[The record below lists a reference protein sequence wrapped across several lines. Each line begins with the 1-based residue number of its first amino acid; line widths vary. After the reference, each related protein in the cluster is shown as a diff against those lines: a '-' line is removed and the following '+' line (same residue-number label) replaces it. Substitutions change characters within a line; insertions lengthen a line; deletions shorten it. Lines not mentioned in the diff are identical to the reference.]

1 MLDLIT
7 DIPVDHRIL
16 AMDLFQLLMVGLAL
30 FISFPEYRRS
40 NREEYLYLISG
51 LSIIIIHLATR
62 ILITL
67 SFDYAFALQLP
78 SVDLLGSFFDGV
90 GLVLIT
96 YFFSIAVMADYKSP
110 LRWGRIFLLGMIG
123 VTALFMLFQFLGMFQ
138 NVQDWAIVGRPVI
151 RLAILIIIGSA
162 IAQVTSGVKR
172 NNQTL
177 VAFVCLAIAHLYHL
191 FNYTPDRSGFLS
203 MLYPWPYLFNPIG
216 YLFIVSSIFKK
227 ITDDQMFLS
236 EQLQRRGKEL
246 ETATSNLTRLNHLS
260 SNLLRT
266 TELKGIIRMILDS
279 LQIDLGFKN
288 SALFILEKETA
299 SLRGYKIS
307 QLTGVPVSFPKIS
320 ILKKTF
326 IVDCF
331 LQGKSNIFGESH
343 SPANASFIRDFDF
356 SAQIMTI
363 PLLTKKETD
372 CFDVKGC
379 TNKNCPVKSWDLNIC
394 WQMTDTRCP
403 CSNPDESAKLES
415 CLVCPSFNLV
425 GLMVLD
431 NRNAKIKADE
441 NTIPFFETYANQSG
455 MALQNAFLVEDL
467 SKEASL
473 RTETLTNLP
482 VGIIVLDSLGNIRE
496 FNQAMEQISQIS
508 ADQIIDRHYSTIR
521 IVDDTK
527 SLYER
532 ISGILQGTISGTDG
546 EILSHTFSIGA
557 GRRMLNVRLRP
568 IMKNLRLN
576 GLIIMVEDITEM
588 KELERQLIRSE
599 SLANMGQLAMGI
611 AHEIN
616 NPIAGVSGVLQVLE
630 SRFDENSSERKALV
644 TAQKDLKRASGI
656 IKDLL
661 TFAKQKIPQKKL
673 TDINSIIVES
683 GDFIPYQPGG
693 ENITIIKD
701 LDEKLPLINV
711 DPDQIHQVV
720 TNLILNSIS
729 AVKEKGGLEAVI
741 EFTTWFDRKWLYI
754 QIQDNGNGIEKKNIE
769 KIFDPFFTTKKSGK
783 GTGLGL
789 SLCDRIITDHS
800 GIITVRSEPGEGAA
814 FLIKL
819 PRRSE
824 SY

>member
-1 MLDLIT
+1 
-7 DIPVDHRIL
+7 
-16 AMDLFQLLMVGLAL
+16 MDLFQLLMVGLAL
-30 FISFPEYRRS
+30 FMALPEYRRS
-40 NREEYLYLISG
+40 NREEYLYLICG
-51 LSIIIIHLATR
+51 LAILVIHLITR
-62 ILITL
+62 VLL
-67 SFDYAFALQLP
+67 NGSYDYAFALQLP
-78 SVDLLGSFFDGV
+78 SVDLLGSFFNGV

-110 LRWGRIFLLGMIG
+110 LRWGRVFLLGIIG
-123 VTALFMLFQFLGMFQ
+123 VTALFMLLQFFGMFQ
-138 NVQDWAIVGRPVI
+138 SPQDWAIVGRPAL
-151 RLAILIIIGSA
+151 RLAVLIIIGAA
-162 IAQVTSGVKR
+162 IAQITSGIKR
-172 NNQTL
+172 SNQTL
-177 VAFVCLAIAHLYHL
+177 VAFICLAIAHFYHL
-191 FNYTPDRSGFLS
+191 FDYTSDQGTGLLS
-203 MLYPWPYLFNPIG
+203 SMYPWPYVFNPIG
-216 YLFIVSSIFKK
+216 YLFIVSSVFKK
-227 ITDDQMFLS
+227 ITDDQMLLS

-246 ETATSNLTRLNHLS
+246 ETATSNLSRLNHLS
-260 SNLLRT
+260 TNLLRT
-266 TELKGIIRMILDS
+266 TELKGIVRMILDS

-307 QLTGVPVSFPKIS
+307 QLTGAPVSYPKIS
-320 ILKKTF
+320 ILKKIF

-331 LQGKSNIFGESH
+331 LQGKSNIFGEGH
-343 SPANASFIRDFDF
+343 SPANASFVRDFDF
-356 SAQIMTI
+356 SAQITTI

-372 CFDVKGC
+372 CFDAKGC

-394 WQMTDTRCP
+394 WQMTDQKCP
-403 CSNPDESAKLES
+403 CSNPDESAKLET
-415 CLVCPSFNLV
+415 CLVCPAFNLV

-431 NRNAKIKADE
+431 NRNARVKADE
-441 NTIPFFETYANQSG
+441 SSIPFFETFANQAG

-467 SKEASL
+467 SKEATL

-482 VGIIVLDSLGNIRE
+482 VGIIVLDTLGKIRE
-496 FNQAMEQISQIS
+496 FNQAMEQISQIRIEQT
-508 ADQIIDRHYSTIR
+508 ANRHYSEIR

-527 SLYER
+527 SLNEK
-532 ISGILQGTISGTDG
+532 ISGILQGTISGIDG
-546 EILSHTFSIGA
+546 EILSHTLSIGA
-557 GRRMLNVRLRP
+557 GHRILNVRLRP

-588 KELERQLIRSE
+588 KELEKQLIRSE
-599 SLANMGQLAMGI
+599 SLASMGQLAMGI

-630 SRFDENSSERKALV
+630 SRFEENSSERKALV

-661 TFAKQKIPQKKL
+661 TFAKQKAPEKKL
-673 TDINSIIVES
+673 MDINSIVVES

-693 ENITIIKD
+693 ENVTIIRD
-701 LDEKLPLINV
+701 LDANLPLISV

-729 AVKEKGGLEAVI
+729 AMKEKGGSEAII

-754 QIQDNGNGIEKKNIE
+754 QIQDNGTGIEKKNLK

-789 SLCDRIITDHS
+789 SLCDRIITDHC
-800 GIITVRSEPGEGAA
+800 GIITVRSEPGQGAA

-819 PRRSE
+819 PRRSD
-824 SY
+824 SL